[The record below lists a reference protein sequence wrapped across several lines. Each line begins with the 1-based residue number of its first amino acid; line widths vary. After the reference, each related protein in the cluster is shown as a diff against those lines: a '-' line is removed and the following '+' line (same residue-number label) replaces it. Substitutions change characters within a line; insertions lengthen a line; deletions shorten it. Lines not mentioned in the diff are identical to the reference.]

1 MNSASFW
8 QESAKRTW
16 HALFFAVLVVGG
28 AERAAANAA
37 SAGTAVAIGGAL
49 KADNREVWSRLVAL
63 SGGTGSKWLV
73 FPTASGEPEQSAAA
87 IISSLEKH
95 GATAVMVPLSARLK
109 SHAVA
114 DVVRDARWIEQ
125 TRNAT
130 GVYFTGGAQ
139 ERITTAL
146 YDAAGKRTPLLEA
159 IWELFE
165 RGGVVAGSSAGAAIM
180 SETMFREPR
189 DILTLMRE
197 GAKRGSDID
206 RGLGF
211 VGAGVLVDQHF
222 IKRGRFGRALA
233 VMAQE
238 KIMLGIGVEENSAAV
253 FKGGRVEVLGERGVM
268 VADLTGATITAAPLR
283 LTNAKLHWLESG
295 DAIDLKTRTIDV
307 STAKRAGNKLDAAA
321 ANFKPYY
328 NSVRFYPDMLGDGD
342 VINAMTTLVDSPAS
356 ETRGIA
362 FSVVKSAAGVAAG
375 DALGFEFRLYKV
387 AGTQAAGTHGFF
399 HSTGGGEHYS
409 VINMGLD
416 LMPIKM
422 ASPLYVPYVPP
433 PGTNSGEN
441 KNFSREA
448 SPMVTK

>member
-1 MNSASFW
+1 MNLAGFW
-8 QESAKRTW
+8 KESAKLTW
-16 HALFFAVLVVGG
+16 RALFFVVLIVGG
-28 AERAAANAA
+28 AERATANAPPV
-37 SAGTAVAIGGAL
+37 GIAVAIGGAL
-49 KADNREVWSRLVAL
+49 KADNREVWSRLVVL
-63 SGGTGSKWLV
+63 SGGAGSKWLV
-73 FPTASGEPEQSAAA
+73 FPTASGEPEKSAAS

-109 SHAVA
+109 SHAIA

-125 TRNAT
+125 VKNAK

-146 YDAAGKRTPLLEA
+146 YDATGKRTPLLEA
-159 IWELFE
+159 IWDLFE
-165 RGGVVAGSSAGAAIM
+165 RGGIVAGSSAGAAIM

-253 FKGGRVEVLGERGVM
+253 FKGGRVEVIGERGVM
-268 VADLTGATITAAPLR
+268 VADLTEATSASAPLR
-283 LTNAKLHWLESG
+283 LSNAKLYWLESG
-295 DAIDLKTRTIDV
+295 DAINLKTRLTEV
-307 STAKRAGNKLDAAA
+307 SAAKRAGNKLDAAS

-342 VINAMTTLVDSPAS
+342 VINAMTTLVDSPAAQI
-356 ETRGIA
+356 RGIA
-362 FSVVKSAAGVAAG
+362 FSVVKSGTGVAAS
-375 DALGFEFRLYKV
+375 DALGFEFRLYKS
-387 AGTQAAGTHGFF
+387 AGTHGFF

-416 LMPIKM
+416 LMPVKM
-422 ASPLYVPYVPP
+422 ATPLYVPL
-433 PGTNSGEN
+433 TDTKAGEN
-441 KNFSREA
+441 KDFSREA
-448 SPMVTK
+448 SPGVTK